1 MFTWGASHRPVGRS
15 FLGRALAALALLAT
29 LAGPLTPAVGAAG
42 LPTNSWLALR
52 HAGAPTIIQ
61 GSCALG
67 GATAGSG
74 RSSVWAAIAGGA
86 SLDIVQIGAIIG
98 PTGRRYFAAYGRGE
112 PNAAGSLYVERDLGA
127 ANPGTH
133 QYSAIL
139 LAGTWYLSIDGA
151 VRMTIPDTFRTWVI
165 RSSQVATETEAGAPI
180 GGTAANPVS
189 CSTNGA
195 WTFVGGGP
203 EAGSAQETF
212 GSNWFRAWR

>member
-98 PTGRRYFAAYGRGE
+98 PTGRRYFAAYGRGSRT
-112 PNAAGSLYVERDLGA
+112 PPAASTSNVIWAPPIRARTSTARSCLPAR
-127 ANPGTH
+127 GT
-133 QYSAIL
+133 S
-139 LAGTWYLSIDGA
+139 
-151 VRMTIPDTFRTWVI
+151 
-165 RSSQVATETEAGAPI
+165 RS
-180 GGTAANPVS
+180 TAQS
-189 CSTNGA
+189 G
-195 WTFVGGGP
+195 
-203 EAGSAQETF
+203 
-212 GSNWFRAWR
+212 